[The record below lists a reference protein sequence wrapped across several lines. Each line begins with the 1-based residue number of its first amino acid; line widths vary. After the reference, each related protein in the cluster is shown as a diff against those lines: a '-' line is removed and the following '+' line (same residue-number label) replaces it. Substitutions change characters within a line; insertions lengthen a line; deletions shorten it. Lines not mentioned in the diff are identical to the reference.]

1 MFMTELLYY
10 KNQYLKE
17 TKAKVLE
24 ASGKNILLDRTI
36 FFPQSAGEPG
46 DAGKINGMRLSGLK
60 KEGDDVIH
68 ILEKQ
73 PAFSAG
79 DEISLALDYDKRLK
93 SMRLHSALH
102 LLAGII
108 ETKFGERAVAG
119 NVKTNEAQIVLKSE
133 LQSEKINEAAEEA
146 NKIIQAGAEIKT
158 YWDEKRE
165 GFRWCKI
172 RAPAMPL
179 STLCDLPPIPCG
191 GLHVKTAKEIGKIK
205 IGKIENEHGKQKIV
219 IKVE

>member
-1 MFMTELLYY
+1 MTELLYY
-10 KNQYLKE
+10 KDQYLKE
-17 TKAKVLE
+17 AKAKVLE
-24 ASGKNILLDRTI
+24 VNGKNISLDKTI

-46 DAGKINGMRLSGLK
+46 DTGKINGMRLSGLK
-60 KEGDDVIH
+60 KEGNSVIH

-73 PAFSAG
+73 PIFAAG
-79 DEISLALDYDKRLK
+79 EEVSLLLDYDKRLK

-119 NVKTNEAQIVLKSE
+119 NVKTSEAQLVLKNE
-133 LQSEKINEAAEEA
+133 MQNEKVNQAAEEA
-146 NKIIQAGAEIKT
+146 NKVVEGDKEIKT

-172 RAPAMPL
+172 G
-179 STLCDLPPIPCG
+179 DLIPIPCG
-191 GLHVKTAKEIGKIK
+191 GLHVKSTKEIGKIK
-205 IGKIENEHGKQKIV
+205 IDKVENEHGKQKIV

>member
-1 MFMTELLYY
+1 MTELLYY
-10 KNQYLKE
+10 KDQYLKE
-17 TKAKVLE
+17 TKAKVLNIE
-24 ASGKNILLDRTI
+24 GKNVLLDKTI
-36 FFPQSAGEPG
+36 FFPQSAGETG

-60 KEGDDVIH
+60 KEGNDVIH

-79 DEISLALDYDKRLK
+79 DEVSLALDYDKRLK

-119 NVKTNEAQIVLKSE
+119 NVKTNEAQLVLKSE
-133 LQSEKINEAAEEA
+133 LQNEKINEATEEA
-146 NKIIQAGAEIKT
+146 NKIAQADEEIKT

-165 GFRWCKI
+165 GFRRCKI
-172 RAPAMPL
+172 G
-179 STLCDLPPIPCG
+179 DLIPIPCG
-191 GLHVKTAKEIGKIK
+191 GLHVKSTKEIGKIK
-205 IGKIENEHGKQKIV
+205 IDKIENEHGKQKIV

>member
-1 MFMTELLYY
+1 MTELLYY
-10 KNQYLKE
+10 KDQYLKE
-17 TKAKVLE
+17 AKAKVLE
-24 ASGKNILLDRTI
+24 VNGKNVLLDKTI

-60 KEGDDVIH
+60 KEENNVIH

-73 PAFSAG
+73 PTFSAG
-79 DEISLALDYDKRLK
+79 EEVSLTLDYDKRLK

-108 ETKFGERAVAG
+108 EAKFAERAVAG
-119 NVKTNEAQIVLKSE
+119 NVKTNEAQLVLKNE
-133 LQSEKINEAAEEA
+133 LQSEKISQAAEEA
-146 NKIIQAGAEIKT
+146 NKIIQADAEIKT

-172 RAPAMPL
+172 GAPAMPL
-179 STLCDLPPIPCG
+179 LPLCDLPPIPCG
-191 GLHVKTAKEIGKIK
+191 GLHVKSTKEIGKLK
-205 IGKIENEHGKQKIV
+205 IDKIENEHGKQKIV
-219 IKVE
+219 INVE

>member
-1 MFMTELLYY
+1 MTELLYY
-10 KNQYLKE
+10 KDQYLKE

-24 ASGKNILLDRTI
+24 INGKNVLLDRTI

-60 KEGDDVIH
+60 KDGNNVTH

-73 PAFSAG
+73 PTFSAG
-79 DEISLALDYDKRLK
+79 EEVSLVLDYDKRLK
-93 SMRLHSALH
+93 AMRLHSALH

-108 ETKFGERAVAG
+108 ETKFAERAVAG
-119 NVKTNEAQIVLKSE
+119 NVKTNEAQLVLKNE
-133 LQSEKINEAAEEA
+133 LQNEKINEATEEA
-146 NKIIQAGAEIKT
+146 NKIISSDAEIKT

-172 RAPAMPL
+172 G
-179 STLCDLPPIPCG
+179 DLIPIPCG

-205 IGKIENEHGKQKIV
+205 IDKIENEHGKQKIV
-219 IKVE
+219 IKIE

>member
-1 MFMTELLYY
+1 MTELLYY

-17 TKAKVLE
+17 TKAKVLNIE
-24 ASGKNILLDRTI
+24 GKNVLLDKTI

-46 DAGKINGMRLSGLK
+46 DAGKISGMRLSGLK
-60 KEGDDVIH
+60 KEGNNVIH

-73 PAFSAG
+73 PNFLAG
-79 DEISLALDYDKRLK
+79 DEVSLILDYDKRYK

-119 NVKTNEAQIVLKSE
+119 NVKTNEAQLVLKNE
-133 LQSEKINEAAEEA
+133 LQNDKIIQAVEEA
-146 NKIIQAGAEIKT
+146 NKVIEDDKEIKT

-172 RAPAMPL
+172 G
-179 STLCDLPPIPCG
+179 DLIPIPCG
-191 GLHVKTAKEIGKIK
+191 GLHVKSAKEIGKIK
-205 IGKIENEHGKQKIV
+205 IDKIENEHGKQKIV